1 MPYEEVNVR
10 QMARDS
16 EWITVR
22 EMQRILSIGRSKAYE
37 ICAQEEEIET
47 VQLNTAIRINKAS
60 LDRWLRQQR
69 YPRWRDGVS
78 TTNQSN

>member
-1 MPYEEVNVR
+1 
-10 QMARDS
+10 
-16 EWITVR
+16 
-22 EMQRILSIGRSKAYE
+22 
-37 ICAQEEEIET
+37 